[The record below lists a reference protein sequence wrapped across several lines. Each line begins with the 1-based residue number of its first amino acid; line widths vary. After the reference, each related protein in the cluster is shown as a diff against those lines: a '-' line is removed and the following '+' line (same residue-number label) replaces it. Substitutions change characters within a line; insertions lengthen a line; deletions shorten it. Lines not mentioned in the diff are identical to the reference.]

1 MKENISTNFKLNDS
15 TELLM
20 VFIIEPCTVA
30 LLLVKTVGVVVTRSG
45 DSILLTGTTS
55 KPSNSSSTT
64 GASTVTSTTWSAG
77 STSGISSFFSLAASI
92 SSLVPNSSSS

>member
-15 TELLM
+15 TELLI

-30 LLLVKTVGVVVTRSG
+30 LLLVNTVGVVATKSG

-64 GASTVTSTTWSAG
+64 GASTVTSTTSSAG

-92 SSLVPNSSSS
+92 SSLVPI